1 VRTALKGLCVT
12 HQTEKCHQSGPR
24 PVTPSLT
31 QTENTVISHGERSKG
46 ASKHNVRTGRPSLTL
61 QRSAD
66 PASPS
71 PPGTSKTARAST
83 RSWSTPTTDSPTW
96 RASRF
101 RSQPR
106 PRTRSRAR
114 SRARSPSHP
123 RVLRTK
129 PKKPKRP
136 KTPARR
142 ASIAAA
148 RRRKRHETRWP
159 GPADD
164 SSGSDAESG
173 SENFDIELITG
184 EGSDRESP
192 CPAPLQRSVRRRAV
206 RRSIARSRSTM
217 ASRRRRGTR
226 RLRSSPSNSA
236 PSILEARPH
245 RAA

>member
-1 VRTALKGLCVT
+1 VRTALNGLCVT
-12 HQTEKCHQSGPR
+12 HQTGKYHHSGPR

-31 QTENTVISHGERSKG
+31 QTENTVVSHGEGSKG
-46 ASKHNVRTGRPSLTL
+46 GIQPVSTTCAPGRPSLTL
-61 QRSAD
+61 QRFAD
-66 PASPS
+66 TASPS
-71 PPGTSKTARAST
+71 PPGTSTTARAST

-96 RASRF
+96 HAPRF
-101 RSQPR
+101 RSQLR
-106 PRTRSRAR
+106 PRTRSRSR

-136 KTPARR
+136 KTLARR

-173 SENFDIELITG
+173 SEDFGIELITG

-192 CPAPLQRSVRRRAV
+192 MPSPAPEERS
-206 RRSIARSRSTM
+206 SP
-217 ASRRRRGTR
+217 
-226 RLRSSPSNSA
+226 RSSPSNCSVPLDYGESEEERN
-236 PSILEARPH
+236 PSSPQLTEQ
-245 RAA
+245 